1 VRSRCSAP
9 SFREAGG
16 RGHSAAVAQAE
27 AQKLQ
32 AARNIQERMQQAQE
46 IMSIM
51 PQMMRG
57 DRVIQL
63 GQARNCT

>member
-1 VRSRCSAP
+1 
-9 SFREAGG
+9 
-16 RGHSAAVAQAE
+16 
-27 AQKLQ
+27 
-32 AARNIQERMQQAQE
+32 MQQAQE
-46 IMSIM
+46 TMSIM